1 MVRFAVLAL
10 CGPVYAQQ
18 DPEVAALAKPQSAVS
33 VGAGIVSG
41 NQRDRAL
48 FGQYSGLRLHET
60 NLLIDLDYVTRDDAT
75 GTWTTIRGRNIGLDL
90 SSGFEW
96 RPFHN
101 DNMVVL
107 LGASAL
113 IPDQGFKDLYNE
125 YLSED
130 VDLLYASFA
139 ELTLTY

>member
-1 MVRFAVLAL
+1 MAT
-10 CGPVYAQQ
+10 
-18 DPEVAALAKPQSAVS
+18 
-33 VGAGIVSG
+33 SG
-41 NQRDRAL
+41 TA
-48 FGQYSGLRLHET
+48 ST
-60 NLLIDLDYVTRDDAT
+60 LI
-75 GTWTTIRGRNIGLDL
+75 

-113 IPDQGFKDLYNE
+113 VPDQGFKDLYSE